1 MASDRPP
8 SPKKII
14 FGCSCLYHCKMN
26 HFVHYCSFSTSNKI
40 TSKGCQSASQTC
52 DFDAKMQNFSGD
64 PSSSGE
70 GASPS
75 GEGDTPSPHL
85 TALGASI
92 LTPPILNSCLCYWY
106 HCTLF
111 YALSVLSNGNQSQ
124 RAGTTTEPTATDDEV
139 CKVTVDSFEHIV
151 LVRPER
157 WNNHSE
163 CNPTC
168 LTGQYHHSNAS
179 HLSK

>member
-1 MASDRPP
+1 MC
-8 SPKKII
+8 II
-14 FGCSCLYHCKMN
+14 V
-26 HFVHYCSFSTSNKI
+26 HFQPVIKLLQKGVRVHHRHVI
-40 TSKGCQSASQTC
+40 LMQ
-52 DFDAKMQNFSGD
+52 KMQNFSGD

-85 TALGASI
+85 TAFGASI